1 MVESP
6 PSAAASSPSA
16 SSTSSTPPV
25 SADSSS
31 IMTSSGG
38 ASAAGA
44 AAAGAA
50 GSPGGGSVGGGLALS
65 LGVSYITV
73 AEEEGEEPIELPSED
88 DATLLLT
95 TLAAQFPGACGLKFR
110 NPETRAWRG
119 VRLNEG
125 RLYPPSETGWG
136 SHIYVS
142 VLPKGESEVRGACRS
157 VMHVARSL
165 SSRKA
170 QIGRPQGSIRG
181 QEQEGGQ
188 EQVLGPDRA
197 RPAVE
202 DHRAGA
208 EGVL

>member
-16 SSTSSTPPV
+16 SSTSSPPPPV
-25 SADSSS
+25 TADGSSA

-38 ASAAGA
+38 ATAAGA
-44 AAAGAA
+44 ATAGPA
-50 GSPGGGSVGGGLALS
+50 GSPGGGGAGGGGSVGGGGLGLS

-125 RLYPPSETGWG
+125 RLYPPSDAGWG
-136 SHIYVS
+136 SQVYVS
-142 VLPKGESEVRGACRS
+142 VLPKGESE
-157 VMHVARSL
+157 
-165 SSRKA
+165 
-170 QIGRPQGSIRG
+170 I
-181 QEQEGGQ
+181 
-188 EQVLGPDRA
+188 
-197 RPAVE
+197 
-202 DHRAGA
+202 
-208 EGVL
+208 

>member
-44 AAAGAA
+44 ATAGAAGAA

-119 VRLNEG
+119 VRLSEG
-125 RLYPPSETGWG
+125 RLYPPSDAGWG
-136 SHIYVS
+136 SQVYVS
-142 VLPKGESEVRGACRS
+142 VLPKGERR
-157 VMHVARSL
+157 ARS
-165 SSRKA
+165 
-170 QIGRPQGSIRG
+170 
-181 QEQEGGQ
+181 
-188 EQVLGPDRA
+188 
-197 RPAVE
+197 
-202 DHRAGA
+202 
-208 EGVL
+208 

>member
-16 SSTSSTPPV
+16 SSTSSPPPPV
-25 SADSSS
+25 SADGSSA

-44 AAAGAA
+44 ATAGPA
-50 GSPGGGSVGGGLALS
+50 GSPGGGSVGGGGGLGLS

-125 RLYPPSETGWG
+125 RLYPPSDTGWG
-136 SHIYVS
+136 SQIYVS
-142 VLPKGESEVRGACRS
+142 VLPKGEKDFFMSAENLPLAS
-157 VMHVARSL
+157 SILVAQLRL
-165 SSRKA
+165 
-170 QIGRPQGSIRG
+170 
-181 QEQEGGQ
+181 
-188 EQVLGPDRA
+188 
-197 RPAVE
+197 
-202 DHRAGA
+202 
-208 EGVL
+208 

>member
-16 SSTSSTPPV
+16 SSTSSPPPV
-25 SADSSS
+25 SADGSSA

-44 AAAGAA
+44 ATAGPA
-50 GSPGGGSVGGGLALS
+50 GSPGGGAGGGSVGAAGLGLS

-125 RLYPPSETGWG
+125 RLYPPSDAGWG
-136 SHIYVS
+136 SQVYVS
-142 VLPKGESEVRGACRS
+142 VLPKGEGEN
-157 VMHVARSL
+157 
-165 SSRKA
+165 
-170 QIGRPQGSIRG
+170 
-181 QEQEGGQ
+181 
-188 EQVLGPDRA
+188 
-197 RPAVE
+197 
-202 DHRAGA
+202 
-208 EGVL
+208 

>member
-16 SSTSSTPPV
+16 SSTSSPPPPV
-25 SADSSS
+25 SADGSSA

-38 ASAAGA
+38 ATAAGA
-44 AAAGAA
+44 ATAGPA
-50 GSPGGGSVGGGLALS
+50 GSPGGGGAGGGGSVGSGGGLGLS

-125 RLYPPSETGWG
+125 RLYPPSDAGWG
-136 SHIYVS
+136 SQVYVS
-142 VLPKGESEVRGACRS
+142 VLPKGEGE
-157 VMHVARSL
+157 
-165 SSRKA
+165 
-170 QIGRPQGSIRG
+170 I
-181 QEQEGGQ
+181 
-188 EQVLGPDRA
+188 
-197 RPAVE
+197 
-202 DHRAGA
+202 
-208 EGVL
+208 